1 MYGSGEGEDARP
13 RSRPKLILDHSIRN
27 CRQLDMLNAGGG
39 IAVAFEMLPRGPVH
53 IAFQGSQSET
63 FSVWTTTT
71 RHGFRTTPKVPADLV
86 TLRFVNSG
94 YMSRDNA
101 AGQNIVAGFGQAL
114 FTSYLEMRSE
124 MASPGFSAITA
135 TVSRETLDRAWRFL
149 YGAGRNELPTF
160 EIVADTAT
168 PGMIALR
175 STLSLLNHQLLENH
189 GTDSLMTSLLEE
201 LLIYQLLSAWP
212 SSCAPAAA
220 SAAPCEH
227 RPIGLA
233 MEYIEANLPKKMEI
247 SEIAAAAGVSVRTL
261 QMMFKARLGCG
272 PFSYL
277 IGRRLDQVHN
287 ALQTSHTI
295 SIRETARR
303 WGFVHMADLS
313 RRYKERFGCTPTQT
327 RARRACRN
335 S

>member
-1 MYGSGEGEDARP
+1 MHGSGEGERVLP
-13 RSRPKLILDHSIRN
+13 QSRSKLILDHSIQD
-27 CRQLDMLNAGGG
+27 CRQLDRLNEVGG

-124 MASPGFSAITA
+124 MASPGFSSIAA
-135 TVSRETLDRAWRFL
+135 TVSRGILGLAWRSL
-149 YGAGRNELPTF
+149 YGAEKNGLPTF
-160 EIVADTAT
+160 EIVADDST

-175 STLSLLNHQLLENH
+175 STLSLLHQKLLDNQ
-189 GTDSLMTSLLEE
+189 GTDSLMASLLEE

-212 SSCAPAAA
+212 WSGAPVI
-220 SAAPCEH
+220 SNAAPGED
-227 RPIGLA
+227 RPIRLA
-233 MEYIEANLPKKMEI
+233 LEYIESNLAEKMAI
-247 SEIAAAAGVSVRTL
+247 SEIATAAGVSVRML
-261 QMMFKARLGCG
+261 QMMFKARLSCG

-287 ALQTSHTI
+287 ALQTSDAI
-295 SIRETARR
+295 SIREAARR

-327 RARRACRN
+327 RARRACRE

>member
-1 MYGSGEGEDARP
+1 
-13 RSRPKLILDHSIRN
+13 
-27 CRQLDMLNAGGG
+27 MLNAGGG
-39 IAVAFEMLPRGPVH
+39 IAVAFESLPRGPVH

-124 MASPGFSAITA
+124 MASPGFSAISA
-135 TVSRETLDRAWRFL
+135 TVSREALDRAWLSL
-149 YGAGRNELPTF
+149 YGAGRNRPPTF
-160 EIVADTAT
+160 EIVADVTT

-175 STLSLLNHQLLENH
+175 STLSLLQHQLLDNQ
-189 GTDSLMTSLLEE
+189 GSDSLMTSLLEE

-212 SSCAPAAA
+212 SSGAPDTS
-220 SAAPCEH
+220 SAAPVEH
-227 RPIGLA
+227 RAIRLA
-233 MEYIEANLPKKMEI
+233 MEYIESNLARKMEI
-247 SEIAAAAGVSVRTL
+247 SEIATAAGVSVRML
-261 QMMFKARLGCG
+261 QLMFKARLGCG

-287 ALQTSHTI
+287 ALQTSDAA
-295 SIRETARR
+295 SIRETAHR

-327 RARRACRN
+327 RARRTCRN